1 MITIFSEVLLSL
13 VILSL
18 VLYGINLSTFK
29 ISVGALFIIGVI
41 LAQLWADVLYMSDSL
56 MWGTGGLLLT
66 NSWIVISKLIII
78 MGSVALLLMYGSGT
92 QDIKSEAEDSKAIT
106 LNLDL
111 LKIWGK
117 DQNQGAQGN
126 EFIKPTIIF
135 SRGAETESIT
145 RQWISLMLIVVL
157 SSLLLVS
164 SVNWLSIYLAI
175 ELQTLTLFILVAI
188 KRESAYSTEGGLKYF
203 VLGAVSSGLFLFG
216 CALLY
221 GLSGQT
227 GVQGLN
233 SCLTAD
239 VGKILITV
247 SLLFKLSVAPFH
259 MWAPDVYDG
268 SATIIAATL
277 ATVSK
282 IGIFSVLV
290 QIGPV
295 INVVLI
301 CAILSIICGSIGAL
315 NQTKIKRLLAYS
327 GIGHMGFVLFGVAI
341 GSLESIQ
348 ASLIYMIVYVVMTI
362 CSFSI
367 ILSLKLTKILIVEV
381 SGASR
386 ENSVLA
392 LTLALSFLSIAGIPP
407 LAGFLS
413 KWLILLAGVSSGYY
427 SICILIVL
435 SSVIAGVYYVRL
447 VQIIYFPLGS
457 RDYSMLVWQKVLKKE
472 KRIDFSKSII
482 IGVTFFIILFLIVS
496 PNFLLELTHDAT
508 ISLYA

>member
-1 MITIFSEVLLSL
+1 M
-13 VILSL
+13 SL
-18 VLYGINLSTFK
+18 VLYGVNLSTFK
-29 ISVGALFIIGVI
+29 LSVGASFIIGVI
-41 LAQLWADVLYMSDSL
+41 IAKLWPDVLLTGDSL
-56 MWGTGGLLLT
+56 MWGTGGLLVI
-66 NSWIVISKLIII
+66 NSWVVISKLIII
-78 MGSVALLLMYGSGT
+78 MGSISLLLMYGSGT
-92 QDIKSEAEDSKAIT
+92 QDRESELEDSKAIT
-106 LNLDL
+106 LNLNLDL

-117 DQNQGAQGN
+117 DQNQGV
-126 EFIKPTIIF
+126 
-135 SRGAETESIT
+135 ESSTVVFLRESEIENIT
-145 RQWISLMLIVVL
+145 RQWVVLMLIVVL

-203 VLGAVSSGLFLFG
+203 VLGAVSSGLLLFG

-227 GVQGLN
+227 SVQGLN

-239 VGKILITV
+239 VGKILITI

-277 ATVSK
+277 ATISK
-282 IGIFSVLV
+282 IAVFSVLV

-295 INVVLI
+295 INVVLV
-301 CAILSIICGSIGAL
+301 CAVFSIICGSIGAL

-341 GSLESIQ
+341 GSLESTQ
-348 ASLIYMIVYVVMTI
+348 ASLIYMIIYIIMTI

-367 ILSLKLTKILIVEV
+367 ILSLNLTKNLIVEV
-381 SGASR
+381 SGISR

-413 KWLILLAGVSSGYY
+413 KWLILLAGISSGYY
-427 SICILIVL
+427 LICIIIVL

-457 RDYSMLVWQKVLKKE
+457 RDYSMLVWQKVLRKE
-472 KRIDFSKSII
+472 KRIDLRKSII

-496 PNFLLELTHDAT
+496 PNFLLQLALDAT